1 MGGFLPKGN
10 RVVERRYKTV
20 IWQKDDEHCV
30 SYVVAVA
37 GQNLTAHIEP
47 RMMLCIVRAVEP
59 SCIYIQINIIIQ

>member
-1 MGGFLPKGN
+1 MIFAIMLAGGGGGFLPKGN

-47 RMMLCIVRAVEP
+47 ECGYALLEL
-59 SCIYIQINIIIQ
+59 